1 MSRLLRRAVTVA
13 TGRHGR
19 PLAYR
24 SGRLWC
30 HVAEVLD
37 EWIYR
42 EPWWE
47 RSFLEE
53 DPGCAPER
61 RVFRIRAQDGALAEL
76 EHRSANGIWRLYRT
90 FD

>member
-1 MSRLLRRAVTVA
+1 MSRLLRRAITVS

-24 SGRLWC
+24 SGRRWC
-30 HVAEVLD
+30 PVAEVLD
-37 EWIYR
+37 EWVYR

-61 RVFRIRAQDGALAEL
+61 RVFRVRAEDGGLAEL
-76 EHRSANGIWRLYRT
+76 EHRSENGAWRLYRT